1 MIITKPSD
9 TAFFGYSAIA
19 PGVSV
24 LPKKENG
31 FVRKLS
37 EYWGLFMHNKK
48 YVKEKLVLY
57 VFKIL
62 ITAVYTWSMYRCWV
76 QYFNPNIPTPFFRF
90 GNYFLAV
97 LIVFIYITFVKVF
110 GGFQVGT
117 ATRSD
122 LIFSQIIAIAFL
134 QAMSYIVFS
143 LLSYRLVSLVPFIIM
158 FLAFSAFSVL
168 WVFAA
173 DFVYYKIHAT
183 KRTVVVFNNVDSYIS
198 LKGIRKLERRF
209 KVVRTLNS
217 EKTSLEELFEILENA
232 DAVFLCGVPSDYRN
246 EVVKYC
252 IAQGKVAYIKP
263 KISDTII
270 RGGKTIQLMN
280 IPIYRCKRNDG
291 NLIYLF
297 TKRLFD
303 VVLSLIGTIVLSP
316 LFLIVALA
324 IKLDDGGPVFYK
336 QKRLTIDGKVFEII
350 KFRSMRVDAEKDG
363 VARLAGDGDD
373 RITRV
378 GKVIRMLRL
387 DELPQIFNI
396 LSGSMSIVG
405 PRPERPEIAKEYE
418 KHTPEFALRL
428 QVKAGLTGYAQVYGK
443 YNTPPYDKLQMDLM
457 YIANQSI
464 LEDFRLILMTF
475 KIMFIPS
482 STEGIDANSRTA
494 ERKSKS
500 E

>member
-1 MIITKPSD
+1 M
-9 TAFFGYSAIA
+9 
-19 PGVSV
+19 
-24 LPKKENG
+24 
-31 FVRKLS
+31 R
-37 EYWGLFMHNKK
+37 NKK

-57 VFKIL
+57 LFKIL
-62 ITAVYTWSMYRCWV
+62 ITAVYTRAMYYCWV
-76 QYFNPNIPTPFFRF
+76 RFFNPLIPTPFFRL
-90 GNYFLAV
+90 GNYFMAA
-97 LIVFIYITFVKVF
+97 LIMFLYVTFVKF
-110 GGFQVGT
+110 YGGFQVGT

-134 QAMSYIVFS
+134 QVTSYIVFS
-143 LLSYRLVSLVPFIIM
+143 LLSYRLVSILPFVVM
-158 FLAFSAFSVL
+158 FLTFSVFSVL
-168 WVFAA
+168 WVFLA
-173 DFVYYKIHAT
+173 DFCYYKIHAI

-209 KVVRTLNS
+209 RVVRTLNS

-252 IAQGKVAYIKP
+252 IAEGKVAYIKP

-280 IPIYRCKRNDG
+280 VPVYRCKRNDG
-291 NLIYLF
+291 NLVYLF
-297 TKRLFD
+297 SKRLFD
-303 VVLSLIGTIVLSP
+303 IVLSLIGVIVLSP
-316 LFLIVALA
+316 VFLA
-324 IKLDDGGPVFYK
+324 IAVAIRLDDHGPVFYK
-336 QKRLTIDGKVFEII
+336 QKRLTAGGKVFEII

-363 VARLAGDGDD
+363 VARLAGDDDD
-373 RITRV
+373 RITKV
-378 GKVIRMLRL
+378 GKFIRKLRL

-405 PRPERPEIAKEYE
+405 PRPERPEIAAEYE

-457 YIANQSI
+457 YIANQSL
-464 LEDFRLILMTF
+464 LEDLRLILMTL

-482 STEGIDANSRTA
+482 STEGISADSRTA
-494 ERKSKS
+494 EREHKNDD
-500 E
+500 